1 MSMEIG
7 INLERLQKDI
17 CDIGQIGCDPNGG
30 ISRPSFSQADLE
42 AREWLK
48 NRLRDAELKI
58 REDGAG
64 NIFGR
69 REGTGKVIMAGSHID
84 TVLNGGLY
92 DGALGVLTA
101 LECVRRIDEAG
112 FRITRPLEVASF
124 TDEEGN
130 LVGDFLG
137 SRAFTGQLSR
147 ETLEK
152 GVTPFGHTLA
162 EILKNTDFSIDGILE
177 AHRSRPEIE
186 AFLEVHIEQG
196 PVLETESV
204 SLGIVDKFA
213 GKRYWLCSFL
223 GKSNHAGTTPFELR
237 KDAFLGLADFA
248 LKATHYV
255 ARNHYGS
262 LLTVG
267 KIRVHPGAFSIIPGR
282 TDFTLDFRSTSP
294 EALKDI
300 EHNVRVLAA
309 ETAAARGLEFT
320 FQTVDQTDPVSVS
333 PRILNIL
340 KSACDKLGYSSLSL
354 PSGAGH
360 DAQILA
366 GITDSGMIFI
376 PCEDGVSHSPEEKIN
391 WDDLEK
397 GANLLLHVVL
407 ALAAG

>member
-1 MSMEIG
+1 MEIG
-7 INLERLQKDI
+7 INLDRLRKDI
-17 CDIGQIGCDPNGG
+17 CAIGRIGCDPNGG
-30 ISRPSFSQADLE
+30 VSRPSFSQADME

-48 NRLRDAELKI
+48 ERLSDAGLQV

-69 REGTGKVIMAGSHID
+69 RDGTGKVIMAGSHID

-101 LECVRRIDEAG
+101 LECVRCIDESG
-112 FRITRPLEVASF
+112 FRITRPLEIASF

-147 ETLEK
+147 ETLEN
-152 GVTPFGHTLA
+152 GLTPFGRTLA
-162 EILKNTDFSIDGILE
+162 EILENTNFSIDSILE
-177 AHRSRPEIE
+177 AYRSRPEIE

-196 PVLETESV
+196 PVLESEGIP
-204 SLGIVDKFA
+204 LGIVDRIA
-213 GKRYWLCSFL
+213 GKRYWLCSFV

-267 KIRVHPGAFSIIPGR
+267 KIRAYPGSFSIIPGR
-282 TDFTLDFRSTSP
+282 ADFTLDFRSTLP

-300 EHNVRVLAA
+300 EHQVRVLAN
-309 ETAAARGLEFT
+309 ETAAARGLEFKS
-320 FQTVDQTDPVSVS
+320 QTVDQTDPTSVA
-333 PRILNIL
+333 PRILDTL
-340 KSACDKLGYSSLSL
+340 KTACDTLGYPSLTL

-366 GITDSGMIFI
+366 SITDSGMIFI
-376 PCEDGVSHSPEEKIN
+376 PCEDGVSHSPEENIN
-391 WDDLEK
+391 WEDLEK
-397 GANLLLHVVL
+397 GADLLLHALL
-407 ALAAG
+407 ALAKG

>member
-1 MSMEIG
+1 MNMDIG
-7 INLERLQKDI
+7 INLDRLQKDI

-48 NRLRDAELKI
+48 NRLHDSGLQV

-64 NIFGR
+64 NIFGHR
-69 REGTGKVIMAGSHID
+69 DGTGKVIMAGSHID

-101 LECVRRIDEAG
+101 LECIRRIDEAG
-112 FRITRPLEVASF
+112 FRVTRPLEVAAF

-137 SRAFTGQLSR
+137 SRAFTGQLVR

-152 GVTPFGHTLA
+152 GTTTFGHTLA
-162 EILKNTDFSIDGILE
+162 EILKNTDFSIDSILE
-177 AHRSRPEIE
+177 AGRSRPEIE
-186 AFLEVHIEQG
+186 AFLEIHIEQG
-196 PVLETESV
+196 PVLETEGV
-204 SLGIVDKFA
+204 PIGIVDRIA
-213 GKRYWLCSFL
+213 GKRYWLCSFI
-223 GKSNHAGTTPFELR
+223 GTSNHAGTTPFELR
-237 KDAFLGLADFA
+237 KDAFLGLSDFA

-267 KIRVHPGAFSIIPGR
+267 KIRVYPGAFSIIPGR
-282 TDFTLDFRSTSP
+282 SDFTLDFRSSSP

-300 EHNVRVLAA
+300 EHMVQVLAA

-320 FQTVDQTDPVSVS
+320 FQTIDRTDPISIS
-333 PRILNIL
+333 PRIFNLL
-340 KSACDKLGYSSLSL
+340 KTTCDKLGYSSFSL

-360 DAQILA
+360 DAQIMA
-366 GITDSGMIFI
+366 SVTDSGMIFI

-391 WDDLEK
+391 WKDLEK
-397 GANLLLHVVL
+397 GANLLLHALL